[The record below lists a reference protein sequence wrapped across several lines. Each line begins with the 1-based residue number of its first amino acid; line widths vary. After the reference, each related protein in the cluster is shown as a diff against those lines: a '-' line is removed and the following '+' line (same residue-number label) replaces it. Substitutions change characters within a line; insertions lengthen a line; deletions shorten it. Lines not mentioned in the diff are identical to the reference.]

1 MSNVFSEFAVK
12 APQIWQR
19 LSSSFEKNLYIH
31 PQLRKVIFGLHT
43 QKKNKNKKKETKT
56 SSENTWYHIT

>member
-43 QKKNKNKKKETKT
+43 KKIKNKKKETKT